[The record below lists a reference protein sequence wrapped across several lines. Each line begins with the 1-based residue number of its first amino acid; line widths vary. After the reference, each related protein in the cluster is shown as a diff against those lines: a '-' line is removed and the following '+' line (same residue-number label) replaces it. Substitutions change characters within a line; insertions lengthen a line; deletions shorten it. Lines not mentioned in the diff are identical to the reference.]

1 VKLKLMLKQSEAGK
15 RREKQRRGKEGGRGE
30 EKGKY

>member
-15 RREKQRRGKEGGRGE
+15 RREKQPCGKEKGGGG
-30 EKGKY
+30 KGKY